1 MAHSPEGLREGA
13 AGGPSTGPWVGRL
26 SEFLGVAGA
35 ESERSDRDGKPAEA
49 LSATGLR
56 EEQAGAAETV
66 YPPARQSVSAEGPA
80 PQPGEAGGLGGPG
93 HQDGLLHRSLHP

>member
-26 SEFLGVAGA
+26 SELLGVAGA

-93 HQDGLLHRSLHP
+93 HQDGLLHWSLHP